1 MYILGI
7 DTSCDD
13 TSVAILK
20 DGYEVIS
27 NLVSSQ
33 NDIHQRFGGV
43 VPELAS
49 RRHLENI
56 TPMIKLS
63 LEEAKIDKEDISVI
77 GVTYGPGLVGSLLVG
92 LMVAKGLAYSLKK
105 PLIGINHMEGH
116 IFGAILEHRDLYPP
130 FIALVVSGGHTDLV
144 LVRRYFSYEI
154 IGSTRDDAAGEAF
167 DKVARLLDIGYPG
180 GPAIER
186 FARLGSIDYNLPRA
200 IPEGYDFSFSGLK
213 TAVIRLLK
221 GKENIDLPSVA
232 YSFQEAVVDVL
243 VDKSLKACTNYK
255 INRLAISGGVAANGR
270 LREKFLDEAK
280 NYGIDVYFPSI
291 KMCTDN
297 ATMIC
302 SATYYRYLAG
312 HRSDLTINAESYCGY
327 PDG

>member
-1 MYILGI
+1 MYILAI

-20 DGYEVIS
+20 DGHNILS

-33 NDIHQRFGGV
+33 HDIHERFGGV

-56 TPMIKLS
+56 IPMIKLA
-63 LEEAKIDKEDISVI
+63 LKEAKIEGKDIDII
-77 GVTYGPGLVGSLLVG
+77 GVTYGPGLIGSLLVG
-92 LMVAKGLAYSLKK
+92 LMTAKGLAYSLKK
-105 PLIGINHMEGH
+105 PFIGINHMEGH
-116 IFGAILEHRDLYPP
+116 IFGAILEHKELYPP
-130 FIALVVSGGHTDLV
+130 FMALVVSGGHTDLV

-186 FARLGSIDYNLPRA
+186 FAKLGKIDYNLPRA
-200 IPEGYDFSFSGLK
+200 IPEGYNFSFSGLK
-213 TAVIRLLK
+213 TAVSKLLR
-221 GKENIDLPSVA
+221 EDIDLPSVA

-243 VDKSLKACTNYK
+243 VNKSLKACANYNISK
-255 INRLAISGGVAANGR
+255 LAISGGVAANKR
-270 LREKFLDEAK
+270 LRERFLEEASK
-280 NYGIDVYFPSI
+280 YNIKIYFPSI
-291 KMCTDN
+291 SMCTDN
-297 ATMIC
+297 ASMIAC
-302 SATYYRYLAG
+302 ATYYRYLAG
-312 HRSDLTINAESYCGY
+312 YRSDFTLNAESYCSY
-327 PDG
+327 PNG

>member
-1 MYILGI
+1 VYILAI

-20 DGYEVIS
+20 DGHNILS

-33 NDIHQRFGGV
+33 HDIHKRFGGV

-56 TPMIKLS
+56 VPMIKMALKEAGIKK
-63 LEEAKIDKEDISVI
+63 EEIDVI

-92 LMVAKGLAYSLKK
+92 LMTAKGLAYSLNK

-116 IFGAILEHRDLYPP
+116 IFGAILEHRELYPP
-130 FIALVVSGGHTDLV
+130 FIALVASGGHTDLV
-144 LVRRYFSYEI
+144 LVRKYFSYEL

-186 FARLGSIDYNLPRA
+186 FARLGKTDYNLPRA

-213 TAVIRLLK
+213 TAVSRLLK
-221 GKENIDLPSVA
+221 EDVDLPSVA

-243 VDKSLKACTNYK
+243 VDKSIRACNNYK
-255 INRLAISGGVAANGR
+255 INRLAVSGGVAANKR
-270 LREKFLDEAK
+270 LRERFLEEADRY
-280 NYGIDVYFPSI
+280 NIRVYFPSI
-291 KMCTDN
+291 RMCTDN
-297 ATMIC
+297 AGMIAC
-302 SATYYRYLAG
+302 ATYYRYLAG
-312 HRSDLTINAESYCGY
+312 YRSNLSLNAESYCGY

>member
-1 MYILGI
+1 MYILAI

-20 DGYEVIS
+20 DGHNILS

-33 NDIHQRFGGV
+33 HDIHKRFGGV

-56 TPMIKLS
+56 IPMIKLA
-63 LEEAKIDKEDISVI
+63 LKEAKIEEKDIDVI
-77 GVTYGPGLVGSLLVG
+77 GVTYGPGLIGSLLVG
-92 LMVAKGLAYSLKK
+92 LMTAKGLAYSLKK
-105 PLIGINHMEGH
+105 PFIGINHMEGH
-116 IFGAILEHRDLYPP
+116 IFGAILEHKELYPP
-130 FIALVVSGGHTDLV
+130 FMALVVSGGHTDLV
-144 LVRRYFSYEI
+144 LVRRYFSYEV

-186 FARLGSIDYNLPRA
+186 FAKLGKIDYNLPRA

-213 TAVIRLLK
+213 TAVSKLLR
-221 GKENIDLPSVA
+221 EDIDLPSVA

-243 VDKSLKACTNYK
+243 VNKSLKACANYNISK
-255 INRLAISGGVAANGR
+255 LAISGGVAANKR
-270 LREKFLDEAK
+270 LRERFLEEALK
-280 NYGIDVYFPSI
+280 YDVKTYFPSI
-291 KMCTDN
+291 SMCTDN
-297 ATMIC
+297 ASMIAC
-302 SATYYRYLAG
+302 ATYYRYLAG
-312 HRSDLTINAESYCGY
+312 YRSDFTLNAESYCSY
-327 PDG
+327 PNG

>member
-1 MYILGI
+1 MYILAI

-20 DGYEVIS
+20 DGHNILS

-33 NDIHQRFGGV
+33 HDIHERFGGV

-56 TPMIKLS
+56 IPMIKLA
-63 LEEAKIDKEDISVI
+63 LKEAKIEGKDIDII
-77 GVTYGPGLVGSLLVG
+77 GVTYGPGLIGSLLVG
-92 LMVAKGLAYSLKK
+92 LMTAKGLAYSLKK
-105 PLIGINHMEGH
+105 PFIGINHMEGH
-116 IFGAILEHRDLYPP
+116 IFGAILEHKELYPP
-130 FIALVVSGGHTDLV
+130 FMALVVSGGHTDLV

-186 FARLGSIDYNLPRA
+186 FAKLGKIDYNLPRA

-213 TAVIRLLK
+213 TAVSKLLR
-221 GKENIDLPSVA
+221 EDIDLPSVA

-243 VDKSLKACTNYK
+243 VNKSLKACANYNISK
-255 INRLAISGGVAANGR
+255 LAISGGVAANKR
-270 LREKFLDEAK
+270 LRERFLEEAPK
-280 NYGIDVYFPSI
+280 YNIKIYFPSI
-291 KMCTDN
+291 SMCTDN
-297 ATMIC
+297 ASMIAC
-302 SATYYRYLAG
+302 ATYYRYLAG
-312 HRSDLTINAESYCGY
+312 YRSDFTLNAESYCSY
-327 PDG
+327 PNG

>member
-1 MYILGI
+1 MCILGI

-13 TSVAILK
+13 TSVAIVKNGFQVL
-20 DGYEVIS
+20 S

-33 NDIHQRFGGV
+33 YDIHQKFGGV

-49 RRHLENI
+49 RRHIENI
-56 TPMIKLS
+56 IPMIRLALKES
-63 LEEAKIDKEDISVI
+63 GIEKEEIDVI
-77 GVTYGPGLVGSLLVG
+77 GVTYGPGLIGSLLVG
-92 LMVAKGLAYSLKK
+92 LMAAKGLAFSLKK

-116 IFGAILEHRDLYPP
+116 IFGAIFEHRNLYPP

-144 LVRRYFSYEI
+144 LVEKYFSYKI

-180 GPAIER
+180 GPAVER
-186 FARLGSIDYNLPRA
+186 VAKLGHIDYNLPRA

-213 TAVIRLLK
+213 TAVSKLLK
-221 GKENIDLPSVA
+221 EDIDIPSMA

-243 VDKSLKACTNYK
+243 VEKTIKACNMFK
-255 INRLAISGGVAANGR
+255 IKKLAVSGGVAANKR
-270 LREKFLDEAK
+270 LREKFTEETQK
-280 NYGIDVYFPSI
+280 NNIKAYFPSI
-291 KMCTDN
+291 SMCTDN

-302 SATYYRYLAG
+302 CATYFRYLAG
-312 HRSDLTINAESYCGY
+312 YKTDLALNAESYCSY
-327 PDG
+327 PNG

>member
-20 DGYEVIS
+20 DGYEILS

-33 NDIHQRFGGV
+33 HDIHEKFGGV

-56 TPMIKLS
+56 IPMIKLA
-63 LEEAKIDKEDISVI
+63 LEEAKINKEDIDVI

-92 LMVAKGLAYSLKK
+92 LMFAKGLAYSLNK
-105 PLIGINHMEGH
+105 PIIGINHMEGH
-116 IFGAILEHRDLYPP
+116 IFGAILEHKDLYPP

-144 LVRRYFSYEI
+144 LIRRYFSYEI

-186 FARLGSIDYNLPRA
+186 FARLGKIDYNLPRA
-200 IPEGYDFSFSGLK
+200 IPGGYDFSFSGLK

-221 GKENIDLPSVA
+221 DKEDLDLPSVA

-243 VDKSLKACTNYK
+243 VDKSLKACINYK
-255 INRLAISGGVAANGR
+255 INKLAISGGVAANKR
-270 LREKFLDEAK
+270 LRERFLDEAK
-280 NYGIDVYFPSI
+280 KYGIDVYFPSI

-297 ATMIC
+297 AVMIC

-312 HRSDLTINAESYCGY
+312 YRSDLSINAESYCGY

>member
-1 MYILGI
+1 MYILAI

-20 DGYEVIS
+20 DGHNILS

-33 NDIHQRFGGV
+33 HDIHKRFGGV

-56 TPMIKLS
+56 VPMIKLA
-63 LEEAKIDKEDISVI
+63 LKEAGIEKEEIEAI

-92 LMVAKGLAYSLKK
+92 LMTAKGLAYSLDK

-116 IFGAILEHRDLYPP
+116 IFSAILEHKDLFPP

-144 LVRRYFSYEI
+144 IVKRYFSYQVV
-154 IGSTRDDAAGEAF
+154 GSTRDDAAGEAF

-186 FARLGSIDYNLPRA
+186 FAKLGKIDYNLPRA

-213 TAVIRLLK
+213 TAVSKLLK
-221 GKENIDLPSVA
+221 EDVDLPSVA

-243 VDKSLKACTNYK
+243 VDKSIRACNDYRIDK
-255 INRLAISGGVAANGR
+255 LAISGGVAANKR
-270 LREKFLDEAK
+270 LRERFLEEASK
-280 NYGIDVYFPSI
+280 YNIKVYFPSI
-291 KMCTDN
+291 SMCTDN
-297 ATMIC
+297 ASMIAC
-302 SATYYRYLAG
+302 ATYYRYLSG
-312 HRSDLTINAESYCGY
+312 YRSDLSLNAESYCGY
-327 PDG
+327 PNG

>member
-1 MYILGI
+1 MYILAI

-20 DGYEVIS
+20 DGHSILS

-33 NDIHQRFGGV
+33 HDIHERFGGV

-56 TPMIKLS
+56 VPMIKLA
-63 LEEAKIDKEDISVI
+63 LKEAGIEKEDIDVI

-92 LMVAKGLAYSLKK
+92 LMTAKGLAYSLNR

-116 IFGAILEHRDLYPP
+116 IFGAILEHKDLFPP

-144 LVRRYFSYEI
+144 IVKRYFSYQV

-186 FARLGSIDYNLPRA
+186 FAKLGKIDYSLPRA

-213 TAVIRLLK
+213 TAVNKLLK
-221 GKENIDLPSVA
+221 EDVDLPSVA

-243 VDKSLKACTNYK
+243 VDKSIRACNDYRIHK
-255 INRLAISGGVAANGR
+255 LAISGGVAANKR
-270 LREKFLDEAK
+270 LRERFLEESSK
-280 NYGIDVYFPSI
+280 YNIKVYFPSI
-291 KMCTDN
+291 SMCTDN
-297 ATMIC
+297 ASMIAC
-302 SATYYRYLAG
+302 ATYYRYLAG
-312 HRSDLTINAESYCGY
+312 YRSDLSLNAESYCSY
-327 PDG
+327 PNG

>member
-1 MYILGI
+1 MYILAI

-20 DGYEVIS
+20 DGHNILS

-33 NDIHQRFGGV
+33 HDIHERFGGV

-56 TPMIKLS
+56 IPMIKLA
-63 LEEAKIDKEDISVI
+63 LKEAKIESKDIDVI

-92 LMVAKGLAYSLKK
+92 LMTAKGLAYSLRK
-105 PLIGINHMEGH
+105 PFIGINHMEGH
-116 IFGAILEHRDLYPP
+116 IFSAILEHRELYPP
-130 FIALVVSGGHTDLV
+130 FMALVVSGGHTDLV
-144 LVRRYFSYEI
+144 LVRRYFSYEV

-186 FARLGSIDYNLPRA
+186 FARLGKIDYNLPRA

-213 TAVIRLLK
+213 TAVSRLLK
-221 GKENIDLPSVA
+221 GEVDLPSVA

-243 VDKSLKACTNYK
+243 VDKSLKACINYK
-255 INRLAISGGVAANGR
+255 INKLAVSGGVAANKR
-270 LREKFLDEAK
+270 LRERFLEEAPK
-280 NYGIDVYFPSI
+280 YGIKIYFPSLS
-291 KMCTDN
+291 MCTDN
-297 ATMIC
+297 ASMIAC
-302 SATYYRYLAG
+302 ATYYRYLAG
-312 HRSDLTINAESYCGY
+312 YRSDFTLNAESYCSY
-327 PDG
+327 PNG